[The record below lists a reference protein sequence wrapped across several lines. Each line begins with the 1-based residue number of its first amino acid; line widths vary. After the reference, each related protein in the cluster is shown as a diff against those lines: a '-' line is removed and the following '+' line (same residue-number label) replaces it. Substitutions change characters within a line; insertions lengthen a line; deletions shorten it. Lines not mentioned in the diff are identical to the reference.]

1 MRDRDIAVSDYYQKI
16 TEQLDKQDKDCF
28 YYLKWVWIKFPIDQ
42 TQLPKNLYEE
52 GKN

>member
-42 TQLPKNLYEE
+42 TQLPKTLYEE